1 MVTKA
6 IKTKK
11 AAKQKE
17 NKLEAPLYSK
27 AGKKLGSVELPPEVF
42 GVPYNQRFMNVVIS
56 AYAGK
61 QRKGTASTKERQEVR
76 GGGRKPWKQKGT
88 GRARASSTRSP
99 IWRGGGTTFGPHPR
113 EYGAD
118 LPQKMRQKAL
128 ASALSLAHKEDK
140 LLFIDDRK
148 LDKPKTKELAAIL
161 KALKLLGEN
170 TLFVVNNVDEN
181 LKRASSNLKEVLAVR
196 TVGDVNAYHVLRR
209 KKVLVEK
216 DALPLLK
223 ARVLREKILPY
234 EKPAAAQ
241 K

>member
-1 MVTKA
+1 MVTKTV
-6 IKTKK
+6 KTKK
-11 AAKQKE
+11 AAKDKDK
-17 NKLEAPLYSK
+17 KLEAPLYSK
-27 AGKKLGSVELPPEVF
+27 AGKKLGSVELPPELF
-42 GVPYNQRFMNVVIS
+42 GVPYNQRFMNIVIS

-61 QRKGTASTKERQEVR
+61 QRKGAASTKEREEVR

-88 GRARASSTRSP
+88 GRARAGSSRSP

-118 LPQKMRQKAL
+118 LPQRMRQKAL
-128 ASALSLAHKEDK
+128 ASALSLAHREDK

-170 TLFVVNNVDEN
+170 TLFVVSGVDEN

-196 TVGDVNAYHVLRR
+196 TAGDLNAYHVLRR
-209 KKVLVEK
+209 AKVLVEK
-216 DALPLLK
+216 DALPLLE
-223 ARVLREKILPY
+223 ARVLREKILPH
-234 EKPAAAQ
+234 EKLEAA
-241 K
+241 KK